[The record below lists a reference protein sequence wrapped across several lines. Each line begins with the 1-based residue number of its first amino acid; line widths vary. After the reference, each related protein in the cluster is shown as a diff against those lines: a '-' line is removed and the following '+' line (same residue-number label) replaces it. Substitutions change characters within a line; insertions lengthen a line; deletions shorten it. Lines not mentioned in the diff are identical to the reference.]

1 MKKFFLSIFVMASVI
16 LFSACGFNNSNND
29 SKPTEPVIENNQA
42 PVKQSVTENKSEKV
56 RLEKTQKEENNE
68 IGDTTVL
75 NEGKTD
81 LLALSTAPN
90 KNGRILSQKEE
101 NGIIYRTGEKINEDG
116 SKVQYKET
124 GKKQGPDSMIV
135 KRVYDDGRRVML
147 VIKIQNNKR
156 YAKLYVLYPDG
167 TKDTAEVIATK
178 NNDGTLTTKYIKRP
192 EKGYFL

>member
-1 MKKFFLSIFVMASVI
+1 MRKLFLSFLIMASVI
-16 LFSACGFNNSNND
+16 LFSACSFNNNNN
-29 SKPTEPVIENNQA
+29 KTQVKQPTIENNQ
-42 PVKQSVTENKSEKV
+42 QEKV
-56 RLEKTQKEENNE
+56 NTEKVQNDENQD
-68 IGDTTVL
+68 IGDTTTL

-81 LLALSTAPN
+81 LLDLSTAPN
-90 KNGRILSQKEE
+90 KNGEILSTREE
-101 NGIIYRTGEKINEDG
+101 NGIIYRTGEKTMEDG
-116 SKVQYKET
+116 SKVRYSET

-147 VIKIQNNKR
+147 VIKVQDNKR

-167 TKDTAEVIATK
+167 TKDTAEVISIK